1 MFRDARI
8 HVVIPA
14 YNVADHI
21 ADVIKSLPAWVDAI
35 TVVDDGSA
43 DATAA
48 AALAVGDPRVTVIRH
63 AANQGVGA
71 ATISGFGEALRRG
84 DDIAAKMDG
93 DGQMDPAHLPRLL
106 TPIIDG
112 RCDYTK
118 GNRFLFDRELS
129 VMPKHRL
136 ACNFV
141 LTFLTKLASGY
152 WNVFDPQNG
161 YLAIHAAALRL
172 LDLERISKRYFFEND
187 MLINLNIFNV
197 RVMDI
202 ALPARYG
209 RERSSMSV
217 AGSCARSPS
226 TCSAATGTG
235 STVNT
240 CCGISRPWR
249 CSCSPGCRCSH
260 SGRASAPTPG
270 CSRTCTTSSRRP
282 GR

>member
-14 YNVADHI
+14 YNVADPI
-21 ADVIKSLPAWVDAI
+21 ADVIKNLPAGVDPSPG
-35 TVVDDGSA
+35 VDDAPA

-63 AANQGVGA
+63 AVNQGGGA

-118 GNRFLFDRELS
+118 GNRFLF
-129 VMPKHRL
+129 
-136 ACNFV
+136 
-141 LTFLTKLASGY
+141 
-152 WNVFDPQNG
+152 
-161 YLAIHAAALRL
+161 
-172 LDLERISKRYFFEND
+172 END

-217 AGSCARSPS
+217 GRILCSFPLHLFRGYWYRFYRKHVLRDFSPVALFMLTGLPLFAFGTCFGAYTWLQSYLHNQFASTGTVMLSVLPFIVGFELILQALVLEIRETLQSQPSAALRLPPGSSSNVRPSSPS
-226 TCSAATGTG
+226 G
-235 STVNT
+235 
-240 CCGISRPWR
+240 
-249 CSCSPGCRCSH
+249 
-260 SGRASAPTPG
+260 
-270 CSRTCTTSSRRP
+270 
-282 GR
+282 